1 VSTKQ
6 DVIDAIA
13 EVAVAQAALDA
24 AIANVRDAH
33 SALVNGGPVGNVT
46 VIAGGITSAGLATT
60 MSTLVT
66 SLNGLS
72 DAVAAKVVAADAV
85 ADALT

>member
-1 VSTKQ
+1 MSTKQ

-13 EVAVAQAALDA
+13 EIATAQVALDA

-33 SALVNGGPVGNVT
+33 SAFVSGGGVGNTT
-46 VIAGGITSAGLATT
+46 VVAGGLSAAGINTT
-60 MSTLVT
+60 LTTLVT

-72 DAVAAKVVAADAV
+72 DTVAAKVVAADAV